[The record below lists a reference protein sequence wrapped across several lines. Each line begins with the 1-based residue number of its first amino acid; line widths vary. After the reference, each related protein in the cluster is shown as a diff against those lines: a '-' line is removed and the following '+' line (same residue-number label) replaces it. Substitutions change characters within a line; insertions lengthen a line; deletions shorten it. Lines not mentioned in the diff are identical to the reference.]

1 MIAELG
7 HFALVLAFAMAL
19 VQALP
24 ALIAAREPRLQRVTV
39 AAAHVQFLLIAA
51 AFATLIY
58 LFVVSDFS
66 LAVVAENSHSG
77 VPLLYRVAG
86 VWSNHEGSMVLWVLL
101 LALFGSL
108 HAATRHP
115 IDAELKARALGIQGL
130 IGAAFLAFILFT
142 SNPFARLAP
151 APLDGADINPILQ
164 DPALAIHPPML
175 YVGYVGFSVC
185 FALAMAG
192 LIENRIDSAWGRAVR
207 PWALMSWI
215 ALTLGIALGSFWA
228 YYILG
233 FGGFWFWDPVENSSL
248 LPWLAGTALLHSTIV
263 VERREGLRGWTVLLA
278 ILAFAMSLLGT
289 FLVRSGVL
297 NSVHAFAS
305 NPERG
310 VFVLAIFIGFVGL
323 ALSLYAWRAPM
334 LAPGGAYRL
343 ISREGMIVLNSLLLS
358 SVAAAVLMGTLY
370 PMILEALTGDL
381 VSVGPPYF
389 NLVVG
394 LLISPL
400 LLVLPMGP
408 LAAWRQADLPAVAM
422 KLWLA
427 AIIGA
432 GVIAFAFALTKGAK
446 IEPVLIMGAGAWIV
460 CGAIVDLGD
469 RAALFKAAL
478 NVSFKRLTG
487 LPRSAY
493 GTAFAHAGFGVVL
506 FGVAAAGA
514 FKSEALDALKVGDAL
529 DVGRF
534 HVTLVSVAP
543 AQGADYTAD
552 RATFRILSR
561 GENTTITSERR
572 RYWTRR
578 VETTKVGLLQR
589 GFSEVYIALGDKR
602 TLPGG
607 GAAYSVHA
615 YYHPFV
621 LLIWSGALLMAAG
634 GLLALSDRRLRLAI
648 LRKRMARTAPA
659 VQAQPAE

>member
-7 HFALVLAFAMAL
+7 HFALVLAFVTAL
-19 VQALP
+19 VQSFAGL
-24 ALIAAREPRLQRVTV
+24 AGLREPRLQDMT
-39 AAAHVQFLLIAA
+39 ATAAHAQLLLIAA
-51 AFATLIY
+51 AFSALIY

-66 LAVVAENSHSG
+66 LAVVTENSHSG
-77 VPLLYRVAG
+77 VPLLYRIAG

-164 DPALAIHPPML
+164 DPALAFHPPLL
-175 YVGYVGFSVC
+175 YLGYVGFSVC

-192 LIENRIDSAWGRAVR
+192 LLGNRIDAAWGRAVR

-228 YYILG
+228 YYVLG

-263 VERREGLRGWTVLLA
+263 VERREALRGWTVLLA

-310 VFVLAIFIGFVGL
+310 IFVLAIFIGFVGI

-334 LAPGGAYRL
+334 LAAGGAYRL

-358 SVAAAVLMGTLY
+358 SAAAAVLLGTLY

-408 LAAWRQADLPAVAM
+408 LAAWKQADLAVVLS

-427 AIIGA
+427 AIIA
-432 GVIAFAFALTKGAK
+432 FAVIAAAFALTSGAR
-446 IEPVLIMGAGAWIV
+446 IEPVLIMGAGSWIFI
-460 CGAIVDLGD
+460 GAAVDLLD
-469 RAALFKAAL
+469 RSAFLRADLA
-478 NVSFKRLTG
+478 VSFKRLMG
-487 LPRSAY
+487 
-493 GTAFAHAGFGVVL
+493 
-506 FGVAAAGA
+506 
-514 FKSEALDALKVGDAL
+514 
-529 DVGRF
+529 
-534 HVTLVSVAP
+534 
-543 AQGADYTAD
+543 
-552 RATFRILSR
+552 
-561 GENTTITSERR
+561 
-572 RYWTRR
+572 
-578 VETTKVGLLQR
+578 
-589 GFSEVYIALGDKR
+589 
-602 TLPGG
+602 
-607 GAAYSVHA
+607 
-615 YYHPFV
+615 
-621 LLIWSGALLMAAG
+621 
-634 GLLALSDRRLRLAI
+634 
-648 LRKRMARTAPA
+648 
-659 VQAQPAE
+659 

>member
-1 MIAELG
+1 MIGELG
-7 HFALVLAFAMAL
+7 HFALALGLAISL
-19 VQALP
+19 VQSLAGLCM
-24 ALIAAREPRLQRVTV
+24 AREPRLQRVAAT
-39 AAAHVQFLLIAA
+39 AAHAQFFLIAS
-51 AFATLIY
+51 AFGALIY

-66 LAVVAENSHSG
+66 LAVVADNSHSG

-101 LALFGSL
+101 LAAFGAL

-115 IDAELKARALGIQGL
+115 LDPQLKARALGIQGL

-142 SNPFARLAP
+142 SNPFARLSP

-175 YVGYVGFSVC
+175 YCGYVGFSVC

-192 LIENRIDSAWGRAVR
+192 LIENRVDPVWARAVR

-263 VERREGLRGWTVLLA
+263 VERRDALRGWTVLLA

-310 VFVLAIFIGFVGL
+310 IFVLAIFIGFVGL

-334 LAPGGAYRL
+334 LAPGGTYRL
-343 ISREGMIVLNSLLLS
+343 VSREGMIVLNSLLLS
-358 SVAAAVLMGTLY
+358 SVAAAVLLGTLY

-394 LLISPL
+394 LLIAPL
-400 LLVLPMGP
+400 LFVLPMGP
-408 LAAWRQADLPAVAM
+408 FTAWRQGDLPAVM
-422 KLWLA
+422 VKLWLA
-427 AIIGA
+427 AVMGI
-432 GVIAFAFALTKGAK
+432 GVIAVGFAMTKGAQ
-446 IEPVLIMGAGAWIV
+446 IEPVLIMGAGIWI
-460 CGAIVDLGD
+460 CLGAIADIAD
-469 RAALFKAAL
+469 RAALFRTRL
-478 NVSFKRLTG
+478 DISIKRFFG
-487 LPRSAY
+487 LPRSNF
-493 GTAFAHAGFGVVL
+493 GTALAHAGFGILL

-514 FKSEALDALKVGDAL
+514 FKSETLSALKIGDAL

-534 HVTLVSVAP
+534 HITLVSVVP

-552 RATFRILSR
+552 RATFRVLSR
-561 GENTTITSERR
+561 GENTVVASERR

-578 VETTKVGLLQR
+578 VDTTKVGLLR
-589 GFSEVYIALGDKR
+589 LGLSEVYIALGDAR
-602 TLPGG
+602 QLPDGKTTYG
-607 GAAYSVHA
+607 VHA

-621 LLIWSGALLMAAG
+621 LLIWLGALFMAAG
-634 GLLALSDRRLRLAI
+634 GVLALSDRRLRLAI
-648 LRKRMARTAPA
+648 LHKRIAETRAIQP
-659 VQAQPAE
+659 QPAE

>member
-19 VQALP
+19 VQSVAGLAEP
-24 ALIAAREPRLQRVTV
+24 REPRLRGVTMS
-39 AAAHVQFLLIAA
+39 AAHAQFVLIAI
-51 AFATLIY
+51 AFGTLIY
-58 LFVVSDFS
+58 LFIVSDFS
-66 LAVVAENSHSG
+66 LAVITENSHSG
-77 VPLLYRVAG
+77 VPMLYRVAG

-130 IGAAFLAFILFT
+130 IGSAFLAFILFT
-142 SNPFARLAP
+142 SNPFARLSP

-164 DPALAIHPPML
+164 DPALAFHPPML

-192 LIENRIDSAWGRAVR
+192 LLGNRVDAAWGRAVR

-263 VERREGLRGWTVLLA
+263 VERREALRGWTVLLA

-310 VFVLAIFIGFVGL
+310 IFVLAIFIGFVGI
-323 ALSLYAWRAPM
+323 ALTLYAWRAPM
-334 LAPGGAYRL
+334 LAAGGAHRA
-343 ISREGMIVLNSLLLS
+343 ISREGMIVLNSVLLS

-408 LAAWRQADLPAVAM
+408 LVAWRRADVMAVLP

-427 AIIGA
+427 ALV
-432 GVIAFAFALTKGAK
+432 GVAVMGIAFALTKGAQ
-446 IEPVLIMGAGAWIV
+446 IEPVLIMGAGVWIFL
-460 CGAIVDLGD
+460 GAIVDLLD
-469 RAALFKAAL
+469 RSAFARAKLG
-478 NVSFKRLTG
+478 VSLKRLVG
-487 LPRSAY
+487 LPRSAF
-493 GTAFAHAGFGVVL
+493 GSAFAHAGLGIVL

-514 FKSEALDALKVGDAL
+514 FELETLAALQPGEALGL
-529 DVGRF
+529 GRI
-534 HVTLVSVAP
+534 HVTLLSVAP
-543 AQGADYTAD
+543 TQGANYTAD
-552 RATFRILSR
+552 RATFRVVS
-561 GENTTITSERR
+561 GNENTTVVSERR
-572 RYWTRR
+572 HYWTRR
-578 VETTKVGLLQR
+578 VDATKVGLLRR
-589 GFSEVYIALGDKR
+589 GLSEIYIALGDKR
-602 TLPGG
+602 TLPN
-607 GAAYSVHA
+607 ARASYSVHA

-621 LLIWSGALLMAAG
+621 LLIWGGALLMALG
-634 GLLALSDRRLRLAI
+634 GALALSDRRLRLAI
-648 LRKRMARTAPA
+648 LRKRTAPA
-659 VQAQPAE
+659 IAAQTQPAE